1 MKKTYFQY
9 LLSMILYGSNG
20 VIIHYILLSS
30 HEIVFFRT
38 LIGGLFLIAI
48 SLFQRKRLPSQKAG
62 ILNIQKKQAL
72 CLLISGASI
81 GASWIFLYEAYN
93 YIGVGVATLVYYC
106 GPIFVMLLSPL
117 LFQEKITGKKAFGFG
132 LVLVGMIFLNGDSL
146 LQGGL
151 SKGLLLSLVAAL
163 LFAGM
168 VIFSKKASDVS
179 GLESSMYQLIVS
191 FLTVTVYSFFREPS
205 FSFFN
210 GMWTDLSD
218 NLIPLL
224 ILGIINTGVANY
236 LYFCAI
242 PKLPVQTVS
251 ACSYLEP
258 FSALIFS
265 VLLLQE
271 QLSPVQAVGAACIL
285 GGSMLEECLHAL
297 KQRHPHP
304 FPHRAALRHRVSP

>member
-9 LLSMILYGSNG
+9 FLSMILYGSNG
-20 VIIHYILLSS
+20 VVIHHILLSS
-30 HEIVFFRT
+30 HKIVLYRT

-48 SLFQRKRLPSQKAG
+48 FLFQRKKHPSEKMG
-62 ILNIQKKQAL
+62 ILNIPKKQAL

-81 GASWIFLYEAYN
+81 GTSWIFLYEAYN

-117 LFQEKITGKKAFGFG
+117 LFHEKITGKKALGFG
-132 LVLVGMIFLNGDSL
+132 LVLMGMVFLNGDSL
-146 LQGGL
+146 IQGGL
-151 SKGLLLSLVAAL
+151 SKGLLFSLIAAL

-179 GLESSMYQLIVS
+179 GLENSMYQIIVS
-191 FLTVTVYSFFREPS
+191 FLTVTIYAFLREPS
-205 FSFFN
+205 HSLFD
-210 GMWTDLSD
+210 GMWSDLSA

-224 ILGIINTGVANY
+224 ILGVINTGVANY

-258 FSALIFS
+258 LSALIFS

-271 QLSPVQAVGAACIL
+271 QLSPIQAVGAVCIL
-285 GGSMLEECLHAL
+285 GGSILDECLSTLRH
-297 KQRHPHP
+297 RHPHLQ
-304 FPHRAALRHRVSP
+304 RTALRHRVFIR